1 MNSIKMTLQWIL
13 MILLVFQLVNLMT
26 ETYGKDKKQ
35 GKIKLYISLVI
46 SVLLLLVAIL
56 MLIVG

>member
-1 MNSIKMTLQWIL
+1 MTLQWIL
-13 MILLVFQLVNLMT
+13 TILLLVQLLNITT

-35 GKIKLYISLVI
+35 SKARQYISLVI